1 MNRNDGAAEV
11 CREYLGLLLRAV
23 TVFYVLMTGVAMP
36 LYYKRASAYGTI
48 GSDKA
53 GFFQTWGIAAAKA
66 MLVLLPAYAV
76 FCLFCRLRESRKQK
90 GRLVL
95 LFNELLDTLSLTDKF
110 ACFYTAALCLSYYY
124 TAYRDT
130 AWLGTDG
137 WYMGFLPQLCFL
149 LFYFCIS
156 RFTRRTDR
164 VRLLLAMSAVSFVVF
179 LLGILNRFGVN
190 PLGMTYSGPDFI
202 STIGNINWY
211 CGYWSVLFPLSAGV
225 FLFCGEK
232 GHDGQGRWKRPLAGV
247 VLFTGF
253 ATGLCQGSD
262 SGILTLLALLF
273 LCGCLS
279 VKNAGQ
285 FGRYLELLVLF
296 CGAALL
302 LGTVQLCFPERN
314 RYVTAAYRI
323 LVQKP
328 LVPALG
334 LLFAGLRLFWKRCG
348 NKERNMRR
356 VRLIWQCLA
365 CGLGIGLFLFFLL
378 IIRNTTE
385 PGSIGSLS
393 GYSLFTFNEQ
403 WGSSRGAT
411 WTLGV
416 QTWLSQDTLH
426 RFLGVGPDCMAAYI
440 YGGSDEALL
449 AATQASFGNHRLTNA
464 HGELLSV
471 LVNMGVLGLIGFAGM
486 VISGLC
492 RFLRRRQSCV
502 WCAACGLG
510 IFCYLVNNLFSFW
523 QIMNISQMFLVL
535 GLGEGFLRNKG
546 EKE

>member
-1 MNRNDGAAEV
+1 MNRHEGVAGI
-11 CREYLGLLLRAV
+11 CQGYLRLLLRAV
-23 TVFYVLMTGVAMP
+23 TIFYVMMMGVVMP
-36 LYYKRASAYGTI
+36 FYYRRATAYGTI

-53 GFFQTWGIAAAKA
+53 AFFQTWAFVAAKG
-66 MLVLLPAYAV
+66 MLVLLPVYAG
-76 FCLFCRLRESRKQK
+76 FSLFCRLRENRKQK
-90 GRLVL
+90 GWLVQLFRERL
-95 LFNELLDTLSLTDKF
+95 DALSLTDQF
-110 ACFYTAALCLSYYY
+110 ACFYAAVLCLSYYY

-156 RFTRRTDR
+156 RFTQRTDR
-164 VRLLLAMSAVSFVVF
+164 VRLLLAMAVVSFVVF

-190 PLGMTYSGPDFI
+190 PLGMAYSGPDFI

-225 FLFCGEK
+225 FLFGGEK
-232 GHDGQGRWKRPLAGV
+232 NGGCGCRRRLLAGIA
-247 VLFTGF
+247 LFAGF
-253 ATGLCQGSD
+253 ATGLSQGSD
-262 SGILTLLALLF
+262 SGILALFALLF

-279 VKNAGQ
+279 MENGEQLGK
-285 FGRYLELLVLF
+285 YMELLVIF
-296 CGAALL
+296 CAAALM
-302 LGTVQLCFPERN
+302 LGIVQLCFPERN
-314 RYVTAAYRI
+314 QYVTAAYRI

-328 LVPALG
+328 FAPVLG
-334 LLFAGLRLFWKRCG
+334 VGFAGLRFFWEHQK
-348 NKERNMRR
+348 NKEQNMRHIK
-356 VRLIWQCLA
+356 RLWRCLA
-365 CGLGIGLFLFFLL
+365 CGLGVGLLLFVILV
-378 IIRNTTE
+378 IRNTRE

-411 WTLGV
+411 WTLGM

-426 RFLGVGPDCMAAYI
+426 RLLGVGPDCMAAYI
-440 YGGSDEALL
+440 YSGADEALL
-449 AATQASFGNHRLTNA
+449 AATQAVFGNHRLTNA

-471 LVNMGVLGLIGFAGM
+471 LVNMGVLGLVGFAGM

-492 RFLRRRQSCV
+492 RLLRGRRKCV
-502 WCAACGLG
+502 WCAACGLC
-510 IFCYLVNNLFSFW
+510 IFCYLANNLFSFW

-535 GLGEGFLRNKG
+535 GLGEGFLRNQG
-546 EKE
+546 EEE